1 MLTTTKKFFSYLLLS
16 SALVSIAGVQAQ
28 AQSNANIKA
37 TELLMGFSQLNSSEA
52 GRNALRENL
61 ETTLRI
67 NNQST
72 AAERQ
77 QAIYDNTT
85 GLLLGSLY
93 NGLLAAD
100 ALGPQLSQV
109 YKNNNSVTDRYQITT
124 FSPNFAKFMN
134 AMGALTVGGDSA
146 VSKNYFANGSYDGNP
161 DHQMTGISLPSD
173 GIFNVYD
180 AAYNPLPENANS
192 VGDSRPLQVAP
203 DRVVGFD
210 GFDYYGKPVN
220 TTKDIFPGVSHNA
233 SFPSGHSATGFVTT
247 MSMAMMVPERYKELM
262 LRGSEYGNSRI
273 VLGVHYSL
281 DVIGARIQT
290 IYALTQTL
298 NNNPDY
304 LNRNVPGLL
313 GGSIALPSDFK
324 ALFDAAQQD
333 LRTLLNEGCGG
344 DLTLCTKTTDGFAQS
359 LKDKETYRY
368 RLTYGLPTVGNSKLD
383 PIVPEGAEV
392 LIANRFPY
400 MSKDQLREVL
410 ATTQIESGHALD
422 NGSGYARLNLY
433 DAADG
438 YGAFNGLVTINMDGT
453 KGSFNAYDT
462 WGNNIGDYV
471 APSTGIAAQG
481 SFTKNGTGMLELY
494 GDNSWSGTTTINGGS
509 LIFTGNS
516 RLGGAMINNSTLSLT
531 SINRPLPGHIL
542 EVGSYQ
548 GGQGSV
554 LEMATSFGGDNS
566 ASDMLRVN
574 GNTSG
579 TTAVRVMRTGGEG
592 ALTQNGIKL
601 IEVNGASN
609 ANFTLAN
616 GDYTTYEGKQSTILG
631 IYGYSLHNEGG
642 LTGKDGNWY
651 LRSHYQ
657 PAVPVYETYGQAL
670 LDLNAVSTYRER
682 AGNRYFFDPYSI
694 SGNAT
699 AGDKTKAGSLFW
711 GRVEG
716 SHSKFEPNRSTSSAD
731 HTTNMFKLETGLDF
745 LLSENSNG
753 KLLGGIFV
761 NYTNGSTKIDA
772 NVGDGKIK
780 TDGYGIGANLTW
792 IGENGFYIDG
802 LAKMNWYNSDL
813 DSHILSGLR
822 SDNDGTGYAL
832 SVEAGRRF
840 GLNNGWVLTQQAQL
854 SWSSVDFDDFTGPYN
869 VRVSLDKAES
879 LTARIGLGFE
889 RETIIKNQDGSQNKS
904 NFYAIAN
911 IYQDFADGV
920 KVKLNDKAFEN
931 RNQRTWG
938 GLTLGTNYSWND
950 EKYAI
955 FGEGTVKTSLQD
967 FSDSYALKGSV
978 GFKVK
983 W

>member
-1 MLTTTKKFFSYLLLS
+1 MLKTTQKFLSYLLLS
-16 SALVSIAGVQAQ
+16 SALVTIAGVQAQ
-28 AQSNANIKA
+28 AQTNTNIKA
-37 TELLMGFSQLNSSEA
+37 TELLMGFSQLNSTEA

-67 NNQST
+67 NNQAT

-77 QAIYDNTT
+77 QAIYDDTT
-85 GLLLGSLY
+85 GYLVGSLY

-100 ALGPQLSQV
+100 ALGPQLAQV
-109 YKNNNSVTDRYQITT
+109 YKDNNSVTERFQVTT
-124 FSPNFAKFMN
+124 FSPNFSKYMS
-134 AMGALTVGGDSA
+134 AMSAIVVGGDSA
-146 VSKNYFANGSYDGNP
+146 VAKNYFANGSYDGNP
-161 DHQMTGISLPSD
+161 DHPLTGITMPSD
-173 GIFNVYD
+173 GIFNTYD
-180 AAYNPLPENANS
+180 VAYNPLPENANS

-203 DRVVGFD
+203 DRVVAFD
-210 GFDYYGKPVN
+210 GVNYFGKPVN
-220 TTKDIFPGVSHNA
+220 TATNIFPGVSHNA
-233 SFPSGHSATGFVTT
+233 AFPSGHSATGFVTT
-247 MSMAMMVPERYKELM
+247 MSMAMMVPERYKEMM

-273 VLGVHYSL
+273 VLGVHYAF
-281 DVIGARIQT
+281 DVIGARIHT
-290 IYALTQTL
+290 LYALTQAL

-304 LNRNVPGLL
+304 LNSEVPGIL
-313 GGSIALPSDFK
+313 GGRFALPSDFK

-333 LRTLLNEGCGG
+333 LRNLLNEGCAG

-359 LKDKETYRY
+359 LKDKEVYRY
-368 RLTYGLPTVGNSKLD
+368 RLTYGLPTVGATNLD
-383 PIVPEGAEV
+383 AVVPEGAEV

-400 MSKDQLREVL
+400 MSKEQLREVL
-410 ATTQIESGHALD
+410 ATTEIQSGHALD

-438 YGAFNGLVTINMDGT
+438 YGAFNGLVTINMDST
-453 KGSFNAYDT
+453 KGGFNAYDT

-471 APSTGIAAQG
+471 APSTGVTTQG

-516 RLGGAMINNSTLSLT
+516 NLSGAMINNSTLSLT
-531 SINRPLPGHIL
+531 SINRPLPGHQL
-542 EVGSYQ
+542 TVGSYH
-548 GGQGSV
+548 GGAGSV
-554 LEMATSFGGDNS
+554 LEMATSFGGDQS
-566 ASDMLRVN
+566 ATDMLHVT
-574 GNTSG
+574 GDTSG
-579 TTAVRVMRTGGEG
+579 TTALRVMRTGGEG
-592 ALTQNGIKL
+592 AETLNGIKL
-601 IEVNGASN
+601 IEVDGASN
-609 ANFTLAN
+609 AQFTLAN
-616 GDYTTYEGKQSTILG
+616 GDYITPEGKQSIILG
-631 IYGYSLHNEGG
+631 IYGYSLYNSGG
-642 LTGKDGNWY
+642 ITGNDGNWY

-682 AGNRYFFDPYSI
+682 AGGRYFFDPYSAA
-694 SGNAT
+694 NNT
-699 AGDKTKAGSLFW
+699 AEAGKAGSLFW

-716 SHSKFEPNRSTSSAD
+716 GHRKFDPSRSTSGAD
-731 HTTNMFKLETGLDF
+731 HSTNMVKLEAGLDL

-780 TDGYGIGANLTW
+780 TDGYGFGANLTW
-792 IGENGFYIDG
+792 IGENGFYVDG

-813 DSHILSGLR
+813 DSNILQGLR

-832 SVEAGRRF
+832 SIEAGRRF
-840 GLNNGWVLTQQAQL
+840 GLDNGWIITPQAQL

-889 RETIIKNQDGSQNKS
+889 RETIIKQQDGSQNKS
-904 NFYAIAN
+904 NIYAIAN

-938 GLTLGTNYSWND
+938 GVTIGANYSWND
-950 EKYAI
+950 DKYAL

-967 FSDSYALKGSV
+967 FSDSYAIKGSV